1 LVADCD
7 VCVVVADRELDVMTG
22 YELDV
27 VRDYELDVMTGYE
40 LDGVMDCDIYVE
52 GYEAKEVS
60 VLTYWSS
67 RPSLD
72 YVATT
77 QVV

>member
-1 LVADCD
+1 
-7 VCVVVADRELDVMTG
+7 VVADR
-22 YELDV
+22 
-27 VRDYELDVMTGYE
+27 ELDVMTGYE

>member
-27 VRDYELDVMTGYE
+27 VRDYELD
-40 LDGVMDCDIYVE
+40 GVMDCNIYVE

-77 QVV
+77 